1 MMTKSISL
9 NSTIEKNLTSSLGNL
24 NEDIILTIE
33 DINKMIRINNI
44 DVNTMFTLGERLNQM
59 IIQKEITENF
69 LFIDYSKAFNL
80 TEEILDIKLFNKIMK
95 DNGSSFI
102 SEDIINVKF
111 LLDFMNDMR
120 NQISKIDLY
129 RSTDKENIDNY
140 SLVSNYLQNL
150 NEIQDFFNLID
161 NYQLDY
167 MYHIFKFYLESFL
180 SILSQ
185 KGVIS
190 PFIYIS

>member
-1 MMTKSISL
+1 M
-9 NSTIEKNLTSSLGNL
+9 
-24 NEDIILTIE
+24 

-69 LFIDYSKAFNL
+69 LFINYSRAYNL
-80 TEEILDIKLFNKIMK
+80 TREILDIKLFNKIMK

-120 NQISKIDLY
+120 NQISSKIDLY
-129 RSTDKENIDNY
+129 KSTDEENIDNY